1 MYKKIEDN
9 YLKLSQVIQQN
20 MERLNDSQLEKSM
33 NSLVDGRY
41 DGMEKRVESILAT
54 QKELMDKQR
63 QFEIS
68 MINKH

>member
-54 QKELMDKQR
+54 QKE
-63 QFEIS
+63 EAEVY
-68 MINKH
+68 